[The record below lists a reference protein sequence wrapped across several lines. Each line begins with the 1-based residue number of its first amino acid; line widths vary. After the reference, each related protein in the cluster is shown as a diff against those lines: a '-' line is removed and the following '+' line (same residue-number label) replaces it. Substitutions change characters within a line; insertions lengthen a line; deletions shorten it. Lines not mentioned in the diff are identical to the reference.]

1 VKTEEIY
8 KLLQI
13 HKIPVEGISIEELD
27 SVWPMGEK
35 AIEQFLETAIE
46 NGWLK
51 KSRGKVFRIISDPIF
66 EKLVNIQKGS
76 RITLQ
81 GEIYEVIEPAGF
93 HWLVKTALGSMSA
106 ISLKKIYEAIAKGE
120 L

>member
-51 KSRGKVFRIISDPIF
+51 KSRGKVFRIISEPVF

-76 RITLQ
+76 QISLDN
-81 GEIYEVIEPAGF
+81 EIYEVIEPTGF
-93 HWLVKTALGSMSA
+93 HWLVRTTSGSMST
-106 ISLKKIYEAIAKGE
+106 IPLIKIYKAAEKGE